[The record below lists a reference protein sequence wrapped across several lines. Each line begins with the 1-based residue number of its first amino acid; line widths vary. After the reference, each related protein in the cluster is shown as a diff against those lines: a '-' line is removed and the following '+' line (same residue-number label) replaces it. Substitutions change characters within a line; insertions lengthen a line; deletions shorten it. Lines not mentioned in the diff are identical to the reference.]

1 MTESW
6 IWSLFGSHFLVLES
20 RLSEPSCFVGSFL
33 FSCPLSWWLII
44 IFYYK
49 QQKESR
55 QCLQHFGNLLLLFI
69 WFSRSISYVVLQ
81 KVIMWLSFLPLQSFQ
96 GNLGCFN
103 ILFKIL
109 PAFIPA
115 WFQTSP
121 FSYIYYGWAGL
132 CWVASRVRLFATTW
146 TAAHQAPL
154 SMGFSRQEY

>member
-1 MTESW
+1 MQVGNRYTWNGTPLQHSC
-6 IWSLFGSHFLVLES
+6 LENPMDG
-20 RLSEPSCFVGSFL
+20 EAWKAAVHGVAEG
-33 FSCPLSWWLII
+33 
-44 IFYYK
+44 YK

-115 WFQTSP
+115 
-121 FSYIYYGWAGL
+121 
-132 CWVASRVRLFATTW
+132 
-146 TAAHQAPL
+146 
-154 SMGFSRQEY
+154 